1 MLEVISAKLYSLL
14 LLVIQS
20 VLVIAVPFIIKQ
32 LYKLVDNVIEYFKL
46 KAKAIENERIRVRLL
61 DLFNIIDN
69 TAEAIFAEL
78 AEIKFDKKNGS
89 ITITN
94 ADKIYEAVRDS
105 VYKQLTASTKELVE
119 KLGSDLEEI
128 IRIQVQARLEL
139 LKKLASEGGKRW
151 NY

>member
-139 LKKLASEGGKRW
+139 LKKLASEGGKR
-151 NY
+151 